1 MPMTFPPLGRWIRF
15 ASQHKLK
22 EIFGIV
28 IAAGTIGGAV
38 SLILSTDLYYQLRAF
53 EIAFEVMPPPTW
65 AVFFITMAVLFI
77 SLLTTRRSHEAM
89 WPAAF
94 LTVLYLA
101 LSILSTLPEFTVPF
115 VAWILATIG
124 VLCGVLTISCALGVE
139 RDGRA

>member
-28 IAAGTIGGAV
+28 IAAGSIGGAV
-38 SLILSTDLYYQLRAF
+38 SMILSTEIYTQLRAF

-65 AVFFITMAVLFI
+65 AVFFISISILFI
-77 SLLTTRRSHEAM
+77 TLLVTRRSHEAM

-94 LTVLYLA
+94 LTILYLA
-101 LSILSTLPEFTVPF
+101 MSILTTLPEFTVPF

-124 VLCGVLTISCALGVE
+124 LLCGVLTVSCALGVE